1 MAQLTD
7 VSKANPFSKNL
18 FPLLLIPVY
27 TDFPVIFKGL
37 GSTYLTGTE
46 VLRLGV
52 WKRPGVPMLLSQ
64 SLSESGVEAD
74 SDDRDGRD
82 IEIDLDER
90 SRT

>member
-1 MAQLTD
+1 MELSLAQLTD
-7 VSKANPFSKNL
+7 VFKSQSFLAF
-18 FPLLLIPVY
+18 
-27 TDFPVIFKGL
+27 TDPSL
-37 GSTYLTGTE
+37 HRLPRNSLWGSTYLTGTE

-64 SLSESGVEAD
+64 SLSESGVEAE